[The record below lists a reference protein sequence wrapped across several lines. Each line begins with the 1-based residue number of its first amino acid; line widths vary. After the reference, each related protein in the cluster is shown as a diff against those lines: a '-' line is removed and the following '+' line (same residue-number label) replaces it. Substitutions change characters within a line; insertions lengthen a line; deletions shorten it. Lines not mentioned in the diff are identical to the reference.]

1 MNVLQKAQAY
11 DKFYKELTNGVKSK
25 SVWLSSFYAQMMTE
39 LGIDENAELELTD
52 PPVAQVVRNSAGQ
65 ISLFAMD
72 GRMFDISTVV
82 DMVFYAVPRGQ
93 PMLNFFMSDQQKLAE
108 TNYAE
113 RQVAIEKAKRKMDDA
128 LRDGDNLGAMEA
140 VDNIINH
147 ATKIRKILVTNKL
160 K

>member
-72 GRMFDISTVV
+72 GRMFDISAVV
-82 DMVFYAVPRGQ
+82 DTVFYAVPRGQ

-128 LRDGDNLGAMEA
+128 LRDGDNLGATEA

>member
-1 MNVLQKAQAY
+1 
-11 DKFYKELTNGVKSK
+11 
-25 SVWLSSFYAQMMTE
+25 
-39 LGIDENAELELTD
+39 
-52 PPVAQVVRNSAGQ
+52 
-65 ISLFAMD
+65 
-72 GRMFDISTVV
+72 
-82 DMVFYAVPRGQ
+82 
-93 PMLNFFMSDQQKLAE
+93 MSDQQKLAE